1 MEFAVRY
8 GPEPDQVADVFFPPD
23 ATGPAPLVLVLHGG
37 SWRVEND
44 RGYLEPEARA
54 LTANGYVVANVEY
67 RRVGAG
73 GGWPTTFTD
82 VALAVDTLPELIEQ
96 RWPGRADTSR
106 VLLFGHSAGG
116 QLALWAAVRDRLP
129 EGAPGRRSGP
139 IPFAGVVAVAPVSA
153 LTEALRYAGGFSA
166 VTGVLGGGPE
176 DVPER
181 YAAVDPLTLGSG
193 GVPVVVI
200 HGDRDTAV
208 PPVMSRMYAEAT
220 GAELVT
226 VPGVGHFDITVPGGP
241 AWTSIVD
248 AVARLAQERRVRL
261 P

>member
-1 MEFAVRY
+1 MDLAVRY

-23 ATGPAPLVLVLHGG
+23 AAPAALVLVLHGG

-54 LTANGYVVANVEY
+54 LAANGYAVANVEY

-82 VALAVDTLPELIEQ
+82 VALAVDTLPALVARQ
-96 RWPGRADTSR
+96 WPGRVDTER
-106 VLLFGHSAGG
+106 VVLLGHSAGG
-116 QLALWAAVRDRLP
+116 QLALWAAARDRLP
-129 EGAPGRRSGP
+129 EGAPGRRPGP
-139 IPFAGVVAVAPVSA
+139 VPLAGVVAVAPVSA
-153 LTEALRYAGGFSA
+153 LTEALRYAGGLGA
-166 VTGVLGGGPE
+166 VTGLLGGGPE
-176 DVPER
+176 DVPGR
-181 YAAVDPLTLGSG
+181 YAAADPLTLGPI

-208 PPVMSRMYAEAT
+208 PPVMSRLYTEAT

-226 VPGVGHFDITVPGGP
+226 VPGAGHFDITVPGGL

-248 AVARLAQERRVRL
+248 SVGRLAEERCVRL

>member
-1 MEFAVRY
+1 M
-8 GPEPDQVADVFFPPD
+8 
-23 ATGPAPLVLVLHGG
+23 
-37 SWRVEND
+37 
-44 RGYLEPEARA
+44 
-54 LTANGYVVANVEY
+54 
-67 RRVGAG
+67 
-73 GGWPTTFTD
+73 
-82 VALAVDTLPELIEQ
+82 
-96 RWPGRADTSR
+96 
-106 VLLFGHSAGG
+106 
-116 QLALWAAVRDRLP
+116 
-129 EGAPGRRSGP
+129 
-139 IPFAGVVAVAPVSA
+139 APVSA